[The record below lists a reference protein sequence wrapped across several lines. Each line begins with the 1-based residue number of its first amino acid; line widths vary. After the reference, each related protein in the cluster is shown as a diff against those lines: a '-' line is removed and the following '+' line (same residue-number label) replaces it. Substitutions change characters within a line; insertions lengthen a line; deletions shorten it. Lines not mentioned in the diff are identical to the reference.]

1 MTIIFVL
8 VCVNFDLN
16 IGQVRL
22 FVDRLLAGIA
32 SFSQDVQNKWVIL
45 KLRGLASHYKLIIIS
60 PLR

>member
-1 MTIIFVL
+1 MTLIFVL
-8 VCVNFDLN
+8 VCVNIDLN

-32 SFSQDVQNKWVIL
+32 SFSQ
-45 KLRGLASHYKLIIIS
+45 HYKLIIIS